1 MTKTRELEEQ
11 AQFAEWMAA
20 SCDGCELA
28 FAALHRATQ
37 VRVRRTIS
45 RWNPDAAQVDEV
57 LNDTFLQA
65 WRTAA
70 SYSCARGSVLAW
82 LRTIARCRAIDSA
95 RAATRRQAIFVQ
107 VDDWDTLIAAAEP
120 RPEAGWTRACE
131 SALAPLCAVQRQV
144 LLLSFAHGRTHQE
157 IAAHFDMPVGTVKSH
172 ARRALAV
179 LNERLGAA

>member
-1 MTKTRELEEQ
+1 MTETRELDEQ
-11 AQFAEWMAA
+11 ARFALWMAA
-20 SCDGCELA
+20 TCEGCQPA

-45 RWNPDAAQVDEV
+45 RWNSDAAQGDEV

-70 SYSCARGSVLAW
+70 SYSSARGSVLAW

-95 RAATRRQAIFVQ
+95 RAATRRLAIFVQ
-107 VDDWDTLIAAAEP
+107 VDDWDTLIAAADP
-120 RPEAGWTRACE
+120 RPEAGWTRRCE
-131 SALAPLCAVQRQV
+131 STLAPLCAVQRQV

-157 IAAHFDMPVGTVKSH
+157 IAAHFDMPIGTVKSH
-172 ARRALAV
+172 ARRGLAV
-179 LNERLGAA
+179 LSERMGA

>member
-1 MTKTRELEEQ
+1 MSDTRELEEQ
-11 AQFAEWMAA
+11 AQFAQWMAA
-20 SCDGCELA
+20 SCEGCEPA

-37 VRVRRTIS
+37 ARLCRTIS
-45 RWNPDAAQVDEV
+45 RWNADFGQRDEV

-70 SYSCARGSVLAW
+70 SYSSARGSVLAW

-95 RAATRRQAIFVQ
+95 RATARRHAIFVQ

-120 RPEAGWTRACE
+120 RPDAGWTRACE

-157 IAAHFDMPVGTVKSH
+157 IATHFDMPIGTVKSH
-172 ARRALAV
+172 ARRGLAV
-179 LNERLGAA
+179 LNERLGTA